1 MKENKIFLIETTML
15 LGMLLQNLKK
25 TIIFSLEIIFALDSR
40 IFCKKKLG
48 GGFLE
53 VKILGGIFN

>member
-1 MKENKIFLIETTML
+1 MKKTEKITKKCNNVDLKIPLL

-40 IFCKKKLG
+40 IFCKKKL
-48 GGFLE
+48 
-53 VKILGGIFN
+53 